1 MKELGRLVIF
11 KLSLCSMRSS
21 FSSNGV
27 IMKLFAL
34 IWTVLFL
41 LAVIPVMRYD
51 RRLRVRKIYAK
62 LIVSFQKLQYSFLNI
77 GIAVKKAS
85 ISMEE
90 YKNIVLDLK
99 KENT

>member
-1 MKELGRLVIF
+1 
-11 KLSLCSMRSS
+11 MRA
-21 FSSNGV
+21 
-27 IMKLFAL
+27 FAL

-51 RRLRVRKIYAK
+51 HRLRVRKIYAK
-62 LIVSFQKLQYSFLNI
+62 LKVSFQKLQYSFLNI
-77 GIAVKKAS
+77 GIAAKKAS